1 MEDDGERFPCC
12 VWGWVFRS
20 GQVSHFWKG
29 FKCVCVFGIGFK
41 SCLCMFLRCFESL
54 L

>member
-20 GQVSHFWKG
+20 GQVSHFGKLSSA
-29 FKCVCVFGIGFK
+29 FVCLV
-41 SCLCMFLRCFESL
+41 
-54 L
+54 